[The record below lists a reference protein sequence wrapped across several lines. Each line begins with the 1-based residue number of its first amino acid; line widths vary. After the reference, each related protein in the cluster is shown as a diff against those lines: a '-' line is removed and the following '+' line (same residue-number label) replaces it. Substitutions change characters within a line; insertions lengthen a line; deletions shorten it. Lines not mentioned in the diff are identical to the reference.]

1 MLTVSAAASARAL
14 RSPLPYRRRPLA
26 LALLLGLGLS
36 AAAQAQQADAGNDK
50 AKQLDKV
57 VVVGER
63 EPGNFR
69 IDAGEIDLTQAS
81 NLGDLLSNQ
90 SGVAVGGGAPVA
102 QKLYVRGFEDTLLN
116 VSIDGAQQSAELYH
130 HQARVQV
137 EPEFIRSIELDAG
150 AGTATQGAGALT
162 GAMKITTRNAFD
174 MLQRYGR
181 EGQDVGFLLKGAA
194 GINGA
199 DSGKGVLAAYAR
211 LGNNFGVLAT
221 HVRQHGGDYD
231 DGNGDR
237 VSPTDYDHERSQ
249 LRLTGLLGDHTSEFS
264 AEHLLDTGTYYERPH
279 MTNFGGRFILSD
291 HRMVRDTASY
301 SHRYDPASE
310 AIDVQANAY
319 YSNNR
324 YDNHRNT
331 TGVLYGRAEQA
342 TRGID
347 LRNTMRWIGLELAY
361 GAEYRHDALDA
372 RQQATPPGFWGSTE
386 QSASVLGVYTQATW
400 TPADPW
406 RISAGL
412 RWDDYHHRVQ
422 SGPGAGARNSAS
434 HASPNL
440 SVEWQPHPALTLR
453 AAYAQAFRGVTI
465 REGFF
470 SALYAHH
477 GDLEGEQADNIELGL
492 AFEHAG
498 WFARATVFRQDI
510 ENYINALYTG
520 TASEWGYWAN
530 LGDADVRGYELEAGR
545 RWDAFE
551 LGLGVW
557 NSDNRFDDKAL
568 TDADLGLGTSIGRTW
583 TARLDWTPQ
592 GHAGRY
598 GLRAR
603 HVEHEANL
611 ITATAP
617 PKPAYTV
624 VDLLSE
630 WTLGSARQFSV
641 GVAVNNLLGEFYY
654 DHATYGYHSS
664 GKYIGFPAMGRELR
678 LTLGLHF

>member
-1 MLTVSAAASARAL
+1 MSTTSVAARVRAP
-14 RSPLPYRRRPLA
+14 RPLFRCRRTPLA

-36 AAAQAQQADAGNDK
+36 ATGHAQQADTDK
-50 AKQLDKV
+50 EQARQLDTV
-57 VVVGER
+57 TVIGQR
-63 EPGNFR
+63 EPGNFA

-81 NLGDLLSNQ
+81 NLGDVLSNQ
-90 SGVAVGGGAPVA
+90 SGVAVGGGSPVA
-102 QKLYVRGFEDTLLN
+102 QKVYVRGFEDTLLN
-116 VSIDGAQQSAELYH
+116 VSIDGAQQPAELYH
-130 HQARVQV
+130 HQARVQI
-137 EPEFIRSIELDAG
+137 EPEFIKSIELDAG

-162 GAMKITTRNAFD
+162 GAMKVTTRNAFD

-181 EGQDVGFLLKGAA
+181 EGRDVGFLIKGAA
-194 GINGA
+194 GSNGA
-199 DSGKGVLAAYAR
+199 DSAKGVLAAYAR
-211 LGNNFGVLAT
+211 LGDNLGVLAT

-237 VSPTDYDHERSQ
+237 VAPTGYDHERSQ
-249 LRLTGLLGDHTSEFS
+249 LRLNGLFGDHSGEFS

-279 MTNFGGRFILSD
+279 MTNFAGRFVLSD
-291 HRMVRDTASY
+291 HRMQRDTASY
-301 SHRYDPASE
+301 SHRFDPESE
-310 AIDVQANAY
+310 AVDVQANVY
-319 YSNNR
+319 YSNSR

-331 TGVLYGRAEQA
+331 TGALYGRAEQA
-342 TRGID
+342 TRGLD
-347 LRNTMRWIGLELAY
+347 LRNTMRWTGLELVY
-361 GAEYRHDALDA
+361 GAEYRHDALEA
-372 RQQATPPGFWGSTE
+372 RQQATPPAFWASTE
-386 QSASVLGVYTQATW
+386 QSASVLGVYAQATW

-412 RWDDYHHRVQ
+412 RWDDYDLHVE
-422 SGPGAGARNSAS
+422 SGPGAGVRNSAR

-440 SVEWQPHPALTLR
+440 SVEWQPIPALTLR

-477 GDLEGEQADNIELGL
+477 GDLEGEQADNLELGI
-492 AFEHAG
+492 AWEHDG

-520 TASEWGYWAN
+520 TATEWGYWAN
-530 LGDADVRGYELEAGR
+530 LGDADVRGYELETGR
-545 RWDAFE
+545 KWDAFE

-557 NSDNRFDDKAL
+557 NSDNRFADKAL

-583 TARLDWTPQ
+583 TARFDWAPQ

-603 HVEHEANL
+603 HVESEANL
-611 ITATAP
+611 ITPTAP
-617 PKPAYTV
+617 AKPAYTV

-630 WTLGSARQFSV
+630 WKLGRAQQFSI
-641 GVAVNNLLGEFYY
+641 GIALNNLLNEFYY

-678 LTLGLHF
+678 LSLGVHF

>member
-1 MLTVSAAASARAL
+1 MSTTSVAARVRAP
-14 RSPLPYRRRPLA
+14 RPLFRCRRTPLA

-36 AAAQAQQADAGNDK
+36 ATGHAQQADTDK
-50 AKQLDKV
+50 EQARQLDTV
-57 VVVGER
+57 TVIGQR
-63 EPGNFR
+63 EPGNFA

-81 NLGDLLSNQ
+81 NLGDVLSNQ
-90 SGVAVGGGAPVA
+90 SGVAVGGGSPVA
-102 QKLYVRGFEDTLLN
+102 QKVYVRGFEDTLLN
-116 VSIDGAQQSAELYH
+116 VSIDGAQQPAELYH
-130 HQARVQV
+130 HQARVQI
-137 EPEFIRSIELDAG
+137 EPEFIKSIELDAG

-162 GAMKITTRNAFD
+162 GAMKVTTRNAFD

-181 EGQDVGFLLKGAA
+181 EGRDVGFLIKGAA
-194 GINGA
+194 GSNGA
-199 DSGKGVLAAYAR
+199 DSAKGVLAAYAR
-211 LGNNFGVLAT
+211 LGDNLGVLAT

-237 VSPTDYDHERSQ
+237 VAPTGYDHERSQ
-249 LRLTGLLGDHTSEFS
+249 LRLNGLFGDHSGEFS

-279 MTNFGGRFILSD
+279 MTNFAGRFVLSD
-291 HRMVRDTASY
+291 HRMQRDTASY
-301 SHRYDPASE
+301 SHRFDPESE
-310 AIDVQANAY
+310 AVDVQANVY
-319 YSNNR
+319 YSNSR

-331 TGVLYGRAEQA
+331 TGALYGRAEQA
-342 TRGID
+342 TRGLD
-347 LRNTMRWIGLELAY
+347 LRNTMRWTGLELVY
-361 GAEYRHDALDA
+361 GAEYRHDALEA
-372 RQQATPPGFWGSTE
+372 RQQATPPAFWASTE
-386 QSASVLGVYTQATW
+386 QSASVLGVYAQATW

-412 RWDDYHHRVQ
+412 RWDDYDLHVE
-422 SGPGAGARNSAS
+422 SGPGAGVRNSAR

-440 SVEWQPHPALTLR
+440 SVEWQPIPPLTLR

-477 GDLEGEQADNIELGL
+477 GDLEGEQADNLELGI
-492 AFEHAG
+492 AWEHDG

-520 TASEWGYWAN
+520 GANEWGYWAN
-530 LGDADVRGYELEAGR
+530 LGDADVKGYELEAGR
-545 RWDAFE
+545 KWDAFE

-557 NSDNRFDDKAL
+557 NSDNRFADKAL

-583 TARLDWTPQ
+583 TARFDWAPQ

-603 HVEHEANL
+603 HVEREANL
-611 ITATAP
+611 ITPTAP

-630 WTLGSARQFSV
+630 WKLGRAQQFSI
-641 GVAVNNLLGEFYY
+641 GIALNNLLNEFYY

-678 LTLGLHF
+678 LSLGVHF

>member
-1 MLTVSAAASARAL
+1 MSTTSVAARVRAP
-14 RSPLPYRRRPLA
+14 RPLFRCRRTPLA

-36 AAAQAQQADAGNDK
+36 ATGHAQQADTDK
-50 AKQLDKV
+50 EQARQLDTV
-57 VVVGER
+57 TVIGQR
-63 EPGNFR
+63 EPGNFA

-81 NLGDLLSNQ
+81 NLGDVLSNQ
-90 SGVAVGGGAPVA
+90 SGVAVGGGSPVA
-102 QKLYVRGFEDTLLN
+102 QKVYVRGFEDTLLN
-116 VSIDGAQQSAELYH
+116 VSIDGAQQPAELYH
-130 HQARVQV
+130 HQARVQI
-137 EPEFIRSIELDAG
+137 EPEFIKSIELDAG

-162 GAMKITTRNAFD
+162 GAMKVTTRNAFD

-181 EGQDVGFLLKGAA
+181 EGRDVGVLIKGAA
-194 GINGA
+194 GSNGA
-199 DSGKGVLAAYAR
+199 DSAKGVLAAYAR
-211 LGNNFGVLAT
+211 LGDNLGVLAT

-237 VSPTDYDHERSQ
+237 VAPTGYDHERSQ
-249 LRLTGLLGDHTSEFS
+249 LRLNGLFGDHSGEFS

-279 MTNFGGRFILSD
+279 MTNFAGRFVLSD
-291 HRMVRDTASY
+291 HRMQRDTASY
-301 SHRYDPASE
+301 SHRFDPESE
-310 AIDVQANAY
+310 AVDVQANVY

-331 TGVLYGRAEQA
+331 TGALYGRAEQA
-342 TRGID
+342 TRGLD
-347 LRNTMRWIGLELAY
+347 LRNTMRWTGLELVY
-361 GAEYRHDALDA
+361 GAEYRHDALEA
-372 RQQATPPGFWGSTE
+372 RQQATPPAFWASTE
-386 QSASVLGVYTQATW
+386 QSASVLGVYAQATW

-412 RWDDYHHRVQ
+412 RWDDYDLHVE
-422 SGPGAGARNSAS
+422 SGPGAGVRNSAR

-440 SVEWQPHPALTLR
+440 SVEWQPIPALTLR

-477 GDLEGEQADNIELGL
+477 GDLEGEQADNLELGI
-492 AFEHAG
+492 AWEHDG

-520 TASEWGYWAN
+520 GANEWGYWAN
-530 LGDADVRGYELEAGR
+530 LGDADVKGYELEAGR
-545 RWDAFE
+545 KWDAFE

-557 NSDNRFDDKAL
+557 NSDNRFADKAL

-583 TARLDWTPQ
+583 TARFDWAPQ

-603 HVEHEANL
+603 HVEREANL
-611 ITATAP
+611 ITPTAP

-630 WTLGSARQFSV
+630 WKLGRAQQFSI
-641 GVAVNNLLGEFYY
+641 GIALNNLLNEFYY

-678 LTLGLHF
+678 LSLGVHF